1 MYNVLFDMYSTV
13 PGGGTHMLRH
23 TGMCRPNGLLFQ
35 QKSLDMG
42 PILVKKSLEEGPILQ
57 KSRKN
62 GKISHFEVEKPL
74 EMGPDL
80 RKFRKKSFKSAV
92 FWGRKILRYG

>member
-1 MYNVLFDMYSTV
+1 
-13 PGGGTHMLRH
+13 
-23 TGMCRPNGLLFQ
+23 MCRPNGLLFQ

-42 PILVKKSLEEGPILQ
+42 PILVKKSLEEGPISQ

-80 RKFRKKSFKSAV
+80 RKFRKKALNQPFFEGEKSLDMGKGFRTRAAHPV
-92 FWGRKILRYG
+92 KK